1 VSEPPEKKGSR
12 VVQRGHPEE
21 LTELREGNIG
31 SAIAQA
37 CTHPVTRTERFPGGV
52 PHYSHEVCAMCGRHV
67 RWFPKPATSERRR
80 LNAFRLAGLGMCSTL
95 SPWERHF
102 VRSVSQR
109 KKLSSQQQAVLDRL
123 VTQYLEGAP

>member
-1 VSEPPEKKGSR
+1 VKWPPGKETGALLHAPISEKLGRAQYKSAKVS
-12 VVQRGHPEE
+12 
-21 LTELREGNIG
+21 
-31 SAIAQA
+31 AQP
-37 CTHPVTRTERFPGGV
+37 CSHPVTRTERFPGGQ
-52 PHYSHEVCAMCGRHV
+52 PHYAHEVCATCGRHV

-80 LNAFRLAGLGMCSTL
+80 LNAFRLARLGMCSTL

-109 KKLSSQQQAVLDRL
+109 KKLSRRQQAVLDRL

>member
-1 VSEPPEKKGSR
+1 VNSPPKETGALLHAPISEKLGRAQYKGAK
-12 VVQRGHPEE
+12 VF
-21 LTELREGNIG
+21 
-31 SAIAQA
+31 AQTCA
-37 CTHPVTRTERFPGGV
+37 HPVTRTERFPGGQ
-52 PHYSHEVCAMCGRHV
+52 PHYAHEVCATCRRHV
-67 RWFPKPATSERRR
+67 RWVPKPATSERRR